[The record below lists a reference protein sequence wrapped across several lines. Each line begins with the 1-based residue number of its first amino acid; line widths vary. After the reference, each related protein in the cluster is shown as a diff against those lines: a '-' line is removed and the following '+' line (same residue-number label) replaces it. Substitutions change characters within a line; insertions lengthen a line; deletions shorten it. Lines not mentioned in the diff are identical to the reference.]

1 MQRYSSIDFLYTLDL
16 NTAVELIAKAYEE
29 KLKENVFTLYASIY
43 PNMDEDNFISFNEFY
58 SILTTNSKRSADEI
72 LEEVEEMLN
81 FEWEE
86 VM

>member
-1 MQRYSSIDFLYTLDL
+1 MQRYSSVDFLYTLDL
-16 NTAVELIAKAYEE
+16 NIAVELIAKAYEE
-29 KLKENVFTLYASIY
+29 KLKENVFTLYTSIY

-58 SILTTNSKRSADEI
+58 SILTTDKRSADEI
-72 LEEVEEMLN
+72 LEEVEEVLN